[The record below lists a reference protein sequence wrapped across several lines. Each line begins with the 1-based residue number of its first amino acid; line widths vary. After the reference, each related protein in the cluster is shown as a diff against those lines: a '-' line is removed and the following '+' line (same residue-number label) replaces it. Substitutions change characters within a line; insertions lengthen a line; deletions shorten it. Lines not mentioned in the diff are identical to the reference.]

1 MRVNKG
7 FIPREAISAVRPDI
21 KESIAWVPGSTPA
34 ELIKAAVAYGV
45 NAPKLPTLEDILVS
59 GDRFA
64 VELYLTRTCALNC
77 AGCSVPVS
85 VRWAKEQRQGV
96 DAWKALLEVLFQRG
110 LRSVK
115 FIGGEVGTLP
125 WLPDITGFAI
135 RTGMH
140 VSIFTD
146 GVPFLDNPNNFDHV
160 MKEANGKVLWMT
172 SVDFVPPTEVMKGMA
187 GKDVILSRR
196 YKAQRGI
203 RFIEMVRNVN
213 GIVIGHM
220 MVHKPCIK
228 EIVNVYD
235 EVSKRG
241 GLFSVGTMQNR
252 CHLYQGRD
260 PDAYTQALTGDDEYT
275 VTKQLS
281 ELIAREDVH
290 VRQGRRTIANSRA
303 HIATTATVGI
313 QQQIGC
319 HSKEIGPPGVFAVM
333 PDGSL
338 RGCPV
343 IMTQEQIEKCPGC
356 AYAVFRDGDPRW
368 SRYLGTHGFY
378 QPPTDRADFPS
389 LFYPHKNNDYLAGVL
404 PWAQESI

>member
-1 MRVNKG
+1 MRINKG
-7 FIPREAISAVRPDI
+7 LIS
-21 KESIAWVPGSTPA
+21 ESIAWVPGSTPA
-34 ELIKAAVAYGV
+34 ELITAAVAHGIKP
-45 NAPKLPTLEDILVS
+45 PKLPTLDDILES

-96 DAWKALLEVLFQRG
+96 DAWKVLIEVLFQAG

-125 WLPDITGFAI
+125 WLPDITGFAV
-135 RTGMH
+135 RTGMQ

-146 GVPFLDNPNNFDHV
+146 GVPFLDNPNNFEQV
-160 MKEANGKVLWMT
+160 MNEANGKVLWMT

-203 RFIEMVRNVN
+203 RFIEMVRNVK
-213 GIVIGHM
+213 GVVIGHM
-220 MVHKPCIK
+220 MVHKPCVK
-228 EIVNVYD
+228 EIVTVYD
-235 EVSKRG
+235 EVSGRG
-241 GLFSVGTMQNR
+241 GLFSVGTMQTR
-252 CHLYQGRD
+252 CHLYQGRN
-260 PDAYTQALTGDDEYT
+260 PDAYAQALTVDDEYT
-275 VTKQLS
+275 VTKQLAK
-281 ELIAREDVH
+281 LIAREDVH
-290 VRQGRRTIANSRA
+290 VSKGRRTVANSRA

-389 LFYPHKNNDYLAGVL
+389 LFYPHKNNDYLRGVL
-404 PWAQESI
+404 PWLHVNN